1 METAVIQQTL
11 KHPDF
16 IFEEVATEILDNTCV
31 PNDLTAAQ
39 CERVFDSL
47 VMIWSIGKGY
57 EFSSAVHVTL
67 VRTLMK
73 MHGDRH
79 VLLQNYIDTYNDL
92 DEIREAGGNVIA
104 ALEKYI
110 AAAIAYG
117 DDELEKETS
126 ELQKLLRERAKSCQ
140 LAA

>member
-1 METAVIQQTL
+1 MELAAAQHIFT
-11 KHPDF
+11 HPDF
-16 IFEEVATEILDNTCV
+16 IFEEMATEILNNTCV

-39 CERVFDSL
+39 CERVFDSI

-57 EFSSAVHVTL
+57 DFSSAVHVTL

-92 DEIREAGGNVIA
+92 EETREDGGDVIA

-110 AAAIAYG
+110 AAALAYG
-117 DDELEKETS
+117 DDDIEKETL
-126 ELQKLLRERAKSCQ
+126 ELQTLLRARAESSQ